1 MTLVLP
7 IVVRVF
13 GIPAAPGCPAD
24 KTWEAVTQWLATQL
38 VGRFGAQVQTEY
50 VDLFGSA
57 MTRFPEV
64 TALVT
69 GGVASPPIVTVDGKV
84 VSAGGKVSI
93 PAVRKTLEALGLR
106 PGVASGDGTRELTP
120 GRAHP

>member
-1 MTLVLP
+1 MSLGLP
-7 IVVRVF
+7 VVVRVF

-24 KTWEAVTQWLATQL
+24 QTWEAVTRWMGERLA
-38 VGRFGAQVQTEY
+38 GRFGAQVQTEY

-69 GGVASPPIVTVDGKV
+69 GGAASPPIVTVDGTV
-84 VSAGGKVSI
+84 VSAGGKVSV

-106 PGVASGDGTRELTP
+106 PGAAPGDGTS
-120 GRAHP
+120 G